1 MELFKFHGCYEMEC
15 ALNESAIDENS
26 LQMEQYILRSVDLLL
41 PVSERYSKMIQEK
54 YPFCKGKT
62 AYLHNGVEKI
72 NLEHGEVQR
81 EKGRIIA
88 VGGDR
93 KLKNNIT
100 VAKAMAKLGADR
112 VLTVYGHLYHP
123 NNLPQGKNIEF
134 KGLVPQTQLYEEMQ
148 KSELYILNS
157 VYEPFALSVYDAL
170 LCGCSVLI
178 TNVAGALELLNVTE
192 HDVIFDPM
200 DENEIANKIDYQYME
215 KVPNFDLILEKDKT
229 LSFYRECFQQVVGIR
244 SSTMDWGLD
253 ANPEEGR
260 LNEEQEIEQI
270 STYLN
275 FYRTN
280 VCFLPKVI
288 PEDIVYDEEYLKK
301 ICGAQLFPNLADARD
316 SKEKLFR
323 IANALSLPIGG
334 IEQLLITQFI
344 IKKGEDYQKISELL
358 HMIAEQH

>member
-1 MELFKFHGCYEMEC
+1 MKKFLFVGGTNGNTGPANVNKGIVANLSDAFCIADSVNKIKKYIDAFVGVVRCKVVVVSGMSKVGVYAIKLAKLLNKKTVYIMHGCYEMEC

-100 VAKAMAKLGADR
+100 VAKSMAKLGADR

-157 VYEPFALSVYDAL
+157 VYDAL

-200 DENEIANKIDYQYME
+200 DENEIANKIDYLLE
-215 KVPNFDLILEKDKT
+215 NPNNTRLM
-229 LSFYRECFQQVVGIR
+229 
-244 SSTMDWGLD
+244 SSLD
-253 ANPEEGR
+253 FNR
-260 LNEEQEIEQI
+260 I
-270 STYLN
+270 SYKAE
-275 FYRTN
+275 
-280 VCFLPKVI
+280 V
-288 PEDIVYDEEYLKK
+288 
-301 ICGAQLFPNLADARD
+301 
-316 SKEKLFR
+316 EKLE
-323 IANALSLPIGG
+323 NYCN
-334 IEQLLITQFI
+334 QLCN
-344 IKKGEDYQKISELL
+344 
-358 HMIAEQH
+358 

>member
-1 MELFKFHGCYEMEC
+1 MLFVSVTGIYERFVQDVYKVLNANDGLSNAIVQHDVKLKGISREHQIDVYWQFSYGTVTYRVAVEC
-15 ALNESAIDENS
+15 KDYKN
-26 LQMEQYILRSVDLLL
+26 
-41 PVSERYSKMIQEK
+41 PV
-54 YPFCKGKT
+54 T
-62 AYLHNGVEKI
+62 AEKI
-72 NLEHGEVQR
+72 EAFRSTLLDIGNDIQGIFASRNGFQ
-81 EKGRIIA
+81 
-88 VGGDR
+88 
-93 KLKNNIT
+93 T
-100 VAKAMAKLGADR
+100 GA
-112 VLTVYGHLYHP
+112 
-123 NNLPQGKNIEF
+123 
-134 KGLVPQTQLYEEMQ
+134 
-148 KSELYILNS
+148 
-157 VYEPFALSVYDAL
+157 
-170 LCGCSVLI
+170 
-178 TNVAGALELLNVTE
+178 
-192 HDVIFDPM
+192 
-200 DENEIANKIDYQYME
+200 
-215 KVPNFDLILEKDKT
+215 ILEKDKT

>member
-1 MELFKFHGCYEMEC
+1 MERDT
-15 ALNESAIDENS
+15 S
-26 LQMEQYILRSVDLLL
+26 LRSSVKKDR
-41 PVSERYSKMIQEK
+41 PSERYSQIIQEK

-72 NLEHGEVQR
+72 NLEHGKVQR

-200 DENEIANKIDYQYME
+200 DENEIANKIDYLLE
-215 KVPNFDLILEKDKT
+215 NPNNTRLM
-229 LSFYRECFQQVVGIR
+229 
-244 SSTMDWGLD
+244 SSLD
-253 ANPEEGR
+253 FNK
-260 LNEEQEIEQI
+260 I
-270 STYLN
+270 SYKAE
-275 FYRTN
+275 
-280 VCFLPKVI
+280 V
-288 PEDIVYDEEYLKK
+288 
-301 ICGAQLFPNLADARD
+301 
-316 SKEKLFR
+316 EKLE
-323 IANALSLPIGG
+323 NYCN
-334 IEQLLITQFI
+334 QLCN
-344 IKKGEDYQKISELL
+344 
-358 HMIAEQH
+358 